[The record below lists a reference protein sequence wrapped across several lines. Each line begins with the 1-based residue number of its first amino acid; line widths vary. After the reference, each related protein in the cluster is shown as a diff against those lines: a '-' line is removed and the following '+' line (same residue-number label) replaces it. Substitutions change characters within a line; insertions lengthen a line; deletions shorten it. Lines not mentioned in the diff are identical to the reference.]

1 MSRTA
6 RAGQRRAAPFGLTY
20 ALFALYDSTPMAQF
34 LTARQR
40 QILDFIREF
49 RQREGISPTHREIR
63 DRFGYSSYGT
73 VHKHLKLLEQK
84 GYLRRHWNQKRGV
97 ELTGPAAEKDAAAR
111 HVPYFGR
118 IAAGRPIEAIAG
130 DEQVAVP
137 EQLLASGRGRHY
149 VLKVVGDSM
158 IDEGVHD
165 GDFVVVQEQREARPG
180 QMVVALVS
188 DEVTLKRY
196 FPEGE
201 TVRLQPANPRMEPIQ
216 VRARDLRLQGIVVGL
231 MRRF

>member
-1 MSRTA
+1 MMQTMA
-6 RAGQRRAAPFGLTY
+6 R
-20 ALFALYDSTPMAQF
+20 F
-34 LTARQR
+34 LTARQL
-40 QILDFIREF
+40 QILDFIRDF
-49 RQREGISPTHREIR
+49 QRREGISPTHREIR

-84 GYLRRHWNQKRGV
+84 GYLKRHWNQKRGV
-97 ELTGPAAEKDAAAR
+97 ELTGSADEGAAAAER
-111 HVPYFGR
+111 VPYFGL

-130 DEQVAVP
+130 DERVTVP
-137 EQLLASGRGRHY
+137 EQLLASGSGRHY

-158 IDEGVHD
+158 IEEGVHD
-165 GDFVVVQEQREARPG
+165 GDFVVVQEQSEARPG

-201 TVRLQPANPRMEPIQ
+201 LVRLQPANPRMEPIR
-216 VRARDLRLQGIVVGL
+216 VPASDLRLQGIVVGL

>member
-1 MSRTA
+1 MMQTMA
-6 RAGQRRAAPFGLTY
+6 R
-20 ALFALYDSTPMAQF
+20 F

-40 QILDFIREF
+40 QILDFIRDF
-49 RQREGISPTHREIR
+49 QRREGISPTHREIR

-84 GYLRRHWNQKRGV
+84 GYLKRHWNQKRGV
-97 ELTGPAAEKDAAAR
+97 ELTGSADAGADAAER
-111 HVPYFGR
+111 VPYFGL

-130 DEQVAVP
+130 DERVTVP
-137 EQLLASGRGRHY
+137 EQLLASGSGRHY

-158 IDEGVHD
+158 IEEGVHD
-165 GDFVVVQEQREARPG
+165 GDFVVVQEQSEARPG

-201 TVRLQPANPRMEPIQ
+201 LVRLQPANPRMEPIR
-216 VRARDLRLQGIVVGL
+216 VPASDLRLQGIVVGL

>member
-1 MSRTA
+1 
-6 RAGQRRAAPFGLTY
+6 
-20 ALFALYDSTPMAQF
+20 MAQF
-34 LTARQR
+34 LTERQR
-40 QILDFIREF
+40 QILEFIQEF

-73 VHKHLKLLEQK
+73 VHKHLKLLERK
-84 GYLRRHWNQKRGV
+84 GFLKRHWNQKRGV
-97 ELTGPAAEKDAAAR
+97 ELAGPAAEAAAAAR
-111 HVPYFGR
+111 HVPFFGR

-130 DEQVAVP
+130 DEQVVVP
-137 EQLLASGRGRHY
+137 EQLLAAGSGRHY
-149 VLKVVGDSM
+149 VLKVEGDSM

-165 GDFVVVQEQREARPG
+165 GDFVVVQEQSDARPG
-180 QMVVALVS
+180 QMVVALLT

-201 TVRLQPANPRMEPIQ
+201 TVRLQPANPRMKPIF
-216 VRARDLRLQGIVVGL
+216 VPARDLRLQGIVVGL

>member
-1 MSRTA
+1 MA
-6 RAGQRRAAPFGLTY
+6 R
-20 ALFALYDSTPMAQF
+20 F

-40 QILDFIREF
+40 QILEFIRDF
-49 RQREGISPTHREIR
+49 QRREGISPTHREIR

-97 ELTGPAAEKDAAAR
+97 ELTGTGPQSDASAER
-111 HVPYFGR
+111 IPYLGL

-130 DEQVAVP
+130 DEQVTVP
-137 EQLLASGRGRHY
+137 EQLLASGAGRHY

-165 GDFVVVQEQREARPG
+165 GDFVVVQEQSEAQPG
-180 QMVVALVS
+180 QMVVALWS
-188 DEVTLKRY
+188 DDVTLKRY
-196 FPEGE
+196 YPEGE
-201 TVRLQPANPRMEPIQ
+201 TVRLQPANPRMEPIH
-216 VRARDLRLQGIVVGL
+216 VPASELRLQGIVVGL
-231 MRRF
+231 MRKF

>member
-1 MSRTA
+1 MGS
-6 RAGQRRAAPFGLTY
+6 
-20 ALFALYDSTPMAQF
+20 F
-34 LTARQR
+34 LTKRQSE
-40 QILDFIREF
+40 ILEFIRDF
-49 RQREGISPTHREIR
+49 QRREGISPTHREIR

-84 GYLRRHWNQKRGV
+84 GYLKRHWNQKRGV
-97 ELTGPAAEKDAAAR
+97 ELTGSEDDGATAR
-111 HVPYFGR
+111 RVPYFGR

-130 DEQVAVP
+130 DERVTVP
-137 EQLLASGRGRHY
+137 EQLLASGAGRHY

-165 GDFVVVQEQREARPG
+165 GDFVVVQEQSQARPG
-180 QMVVALVS
+180 QMVVALLS

-196 FPEGE
+196 YPEGE
-201 TVRLQPANPRMEPIQ
+201 TVRLQPANPRMEPIH
-216 VRARDLRLQGIVVGL
+216 VSARDLRLQGIVVGL

>member
-1 MSRTA
+1 
-6 RAGQRRAAPFGLTY
+6 
-20 ALFALYDSTPMAQF
+20 MASF

-40 QILDFIREF
+40 QILQFIRDF
-49 RQREGISPTHREIR
+49 RRREGISPTHREIR

-84 GYLRRHWNQKRGV
+84 GYLKRHWNQKRGV
-97 ELTGPAAEKDAAAR
+97 ELTGAAAETAAPAQR
-111 HVPYFGR
+111 VPYFGR

-130 DEQVAVP
+130 DEQVTVP
-137 EQLLASGRGRHY
+137 EQLLAAGVGRHY

-165 GDFVVVQEQREARPG
+165 GDFVVVQERREAQPG
-180 QMVVALVS
+180 QMVVALLS

-196 FPEGE
+196 YPEGE
-201 TVRLQPANPRMEPIQ
+201 TVRLQPANPRMEPIF
-216 VRARDLRLQGIVVGL
+216 VPARDLRLQGIVVGL

>member
-1 MSRTA
+1 MA
-6 RAGQRRAAPFGLTY
+6 R
-20 ALFALYDSTPMAQF
+20 F

-40 QILDFIREF
+40 QILDFIRDF
-49 RQREGISPTHREIR
+49 QRREGISPTHREIR

-73 VHKHLKLLEQK
+73 VHKHLKLLEEK
-84 GYLRRHWNQKRGV
+84 GYLTRHWNQKRGV
-97 ELTGPAAEKDAAAR
+97 ELTGPAAESAASAR

-130 DEQVAVP
+130 DEQVTVP
-137 EQLLASGRGRHY
+137 EQLLASGPGRHY

-165 GDFVVVQEQREARPG
+165 GDFVVVQEQSLAQPG
-180 QMVVALVS
+180 QMVVALLG
-188 DEVTLKRY
+188 DDVTLKRY
-196 FPEGE
+196 FPEGKK
-201 TVRLQPANPRMEPIQ
+201 VRLQPANPRMEPIF
-216 VRARDLRLQGIVVGL
+216 VPARELRLQGIVVGL

>member
-1 MSRTA
+1 
-6 RAGQRRAAPFGLTY
+6 
-20 ALFALYDSTPMAQF
+20 MASF

-40 QILDFIREF
+40 QILEFIRDF
-49 RQREGISPTHREIR
+49 RRREGISPTHSEIR

-73 VHKHLKLLEQK
+73 VHKHLKLLEKK
-84 GYLRRHWNQKRGV
+84 GYLKRHWNQKRGV
-97 ELTGPAAEKDAAAR
+97 ELTGPAAESTAPAR
-111 HVPYFGR
+111 RVPYFGR

-130 DEQVAVP
+130 DEQVTVP
-137 EQLLASGRGRHY
+137 EQLLASGAGRHY

-165 GDFVVVQEQREARPG
+165 GDLVVVQEQSQARPG
-180 QMVVALVS
+180 QMVVALLS

-201 TVRLQPANPRMEPIQ
+201 TVRLQPANPRMEPIH
-216 VRARDLRLQGIVVGL
+216 VPARDLRLQGIVVGL

>member
-1 MSRTA
+1 M
-6 RAGQRRAAPFGLTY
+6 TY
-20 ALFALYDSTPMAQF
+20 ALFSLYDASVMARF

-40 QILDFIREF
+40 QILEFIRDF
-49 RQREGISPTHREIR
+49 QRREGISPTHREIR

-84 GYLRRHWNQKRGV
+84 GYLTRHWNQKRGV
-97 ELTGPAAEKDAAAR
+97 ELTGTAAEEGAAAR
-111 HVPYFGR
+111 RVPYFGR
-118 IAAGRPIEAIAG
+118 IAAGRPIEAISG
-130 DEQVAVP
+130 DEQVTVP

-165 GDFVVVQEQREARPG
+165 GDFVVVQEQRDARPG
-180 QMVVALVS
+180 QMVVALLS

-201 TVRLQPANPRMEPIQ
+201 TVRLQPANPRMEPIHVPADQ
-216 VRARDLRLQGIVVGL
+216 LRLQGIVVGL